1 MIKNVGSVDKVIRVS
16 AAIIIGILL
25 LTRVLEGTVG
35 TILGL
40 IGVLL
45 LLTSAAGFCPA
56 YLPLKISTRK
66 PKPSGQQ

>member
-16 AAIIIGILL
+16 AAIIIAILL
-25 LTRVLEGTVG
+25 LTRVLEGTLG
-35 TILGL
+35 TILGI

-56 YLPLKISTRK
+56 YLPLKLSTRK
-66 PKPSGQQ
+66 QKPAGQ